1 MGISGSV
8 KPSAGCTTMAG
19 RMDGGP
25 LYSSNEFLINL
36 AWPDGSLLL
45 IGFLLA
51 FLFTPNK

>member
-1 MGISGSV
+1 MDISGSV

-25 LYSSNEFLINL
+25 LYSSNEFLIHSD
-36 AWPDGSLLL
+36 WPDGLLLL

-51 FLFTPNK
+51 FLFTPDK